1 MSCFCHHR
9 ESQLEP
15 PSRVPIPESPAF
27 CDAVGSC
34 AEDFAVLEFSCPAP
48 WLSFQFP
55 GIAALGNIADI
66 SSGLFTLAQRLH
78 TDIIFLILVDFP
90 MHRSPGGIGSVHLAL
105 LRLAQTAQ
113 FVRGQFCLAKSQML
127 VFSAALSASSF
138 SFFFWAWTA
147 RPSLSSGESVSFWLT
162 FPL

>member
-1 MSCFCHHR
+1 MPCT
-9 ESQLEP
+9 L
-15 PSRVPIPESPAF
+15 AF
-27 CDAVGSC
+27 
-34 AEDFAVLEFSCPAP
+34 F
-48 WLSFQFP
+48 FQFP

-105 LRLAQTAQ
+105 LRFAQTAQ

-127 VFSAALSASSF
+127 FFSAALSASSF
-138 SFFFWAWTA
+138 SFFFLGVDCSTFAFF
-147 RPSLSSGESVSFWLT
+147 GESVSFWLT

>member
-1 MSCFCHHR
+1 MRRRFCGFGVFLALH
-9 ESQLEP
+9 LG
-15 PSRVPIPESPAF
+15 F
-27 CDAVGSC
+27 
-34 AEDFAVLEFSCPAP
+34 L
-48 WLSFQFP
+48 FQFP

-105 LRLAQTAQ
+105 LRFAQTAQ

-127 VFSAALSASSF
+127 VFFCGLVRIEFQLLLFGRGLLDLRFLRGRACLF
-138 SFFFWAWTA
+138 
-147 RPSLSSGESVSFWLT
+147 G
-162 FPL
+162 